1 MSIPFDN
8 SYVRL
13 SDAFFTPIE
22 PTPVRAPV
30 MIRLNHDPATE
41 RGLAAQRG
49 LDVARIPRKIAPSW
63 RATRR
68 PTAASFSP

>member
-1 MSIPFDN
+1 MLIPFDN
-8 SYVRL
+8 DYIRL
-13 SDAFFTPIE
+13 LDVFFTPIE
-22 PTPVRAPV
+22 PAPV

-41 RGLAAQRG
+41 RGLATQRG
-49 LDVARIPRKIAPSW
+49 LDVVRIPRQVAPSW